1 MSYPPSCEVPTTA
14 VYQFNPK
21 FWFALVRRSRGAQD
35 DPGQPI
41 WTQAI
46 IPSEPDAWIWLGDM
60 AYLDHP
66 VSFNGVLF
74 ADYIVVSWLG
84 DTVLKIVA
92 AVPTI
97 LTSWYLVGGYFW

>member
-1 MSYPPSCEVPTTA
+1 
-14 VYQFNPK
+14 
-21 FWFALVRRSRGAQD
+21 AQD

-66 VSFNGVLF
+66 
-74 ADYIVVSWLG
+74 
-84 DTVLKIVA
+84 
-92 AVPTI
+92 
-97 LTSWYLVGGYFW
+97 